1 MFKQVW
7 LDFTYPRLKL
17 ILYLFSSN
25 LSVTFEKLTVLTVAS
40 FFVYKQERV
49 FYYIFEVI
57 NMEPNLNWKKDFQE
71 FQEILNSGINPEWL
85 YSAKANMILNPAYT
99 GEGRQFFFTKDIM
112 KASKTIPF
120 F

>member
-1 MFKQVW
+1 MY
-7 LDFTYPRLKL
+7 LRLNL
-17 ILYLFSSN
+17 ILYLCSWN
-25 LSVTFEKLTVLTVAS
+25 LSVTWEKLTVLTVAS
-40 FFVYKQERV
+40 FFVYKQEQV

>member
-17 ILYLFSSN
+17 IRYLFSSN

-40 FFVYKQERV
+40 FFVYKQEQV

>member
-1 MFKQVW
+1 MFLGFKCDKGEVNCCNSG
-7 LDFTYPRLKL
+7 F
-17 ILYLFSSN
+17 
-25 LSVTFEKLTVLTVAS
+25 
-40 FFVYKQERV
+40 FFVYKQEQV